1 MKNACTTQSVVCS
14 GEKGGVEWKQ
24 WHLEPSDDHALSL
37 GPLNHGYL
45 ATMCHCCRLADVII
59 NTWTLCPSI
68 ITSNIL
74 FVSRFMFCVLSDKY
88 FFLLKT
94 NVTQGLCQWS
104 LSITKQ
110 CPGHMCACYRRGSY
124 SPSVLLMSTLTP
136 ILTPPITDSTSSPMA
151 LVREVSVCRYHHYH
165 YSSHWLVSG

>member
-45 ATMCHCCRLADVII
+45 ATMCHCRRLADVII
-59 NTWTLCPSI
+59 NTWTLCPPSLRL
-68 ITSNIL
+68 TSCWSVDL
-74 FVSRFMFCVLSDKY
+74 CHVWCVLSDKY

-94 NVTQGLCQWS
+94 NVTQGLCRWS

-110 CPGHMCACYRRGSY
+110 CPGWSHVWLLWVRTVSTTWWCVNCMWHWPSY
-124 SPSVLLMSTLTP
+124 ASHTLRFWG
-136 ILTPPITDSTSSPMA
+136 L
-151 LVREVSVCRYHHYH
+151 
-165 YSSHWLVSG
+165 